1 MRIPGRGKNR
11 AIEGVFLYLW
21 KRACVSVFRGNIA
34 LFTLGNYENKERA
47 SVGRIFHELDSSGE
61 KVKSGEIPYT
71 L

>member
-61 KVKSGEIPYT
+61 KVEKWRDIKVS
-71 L
+71 